1 VREGAKRTKS
11 RLLVTSTLT
20 LAQSRRP
27 MLAARESLLSSVH
40 APLNK
45 LPQAQSVVTTSP
57 QKTRFRPAKIS
68 LAPFGGAQFCQGSGM
83 NGRARAE
90 AELEQLVQQI
100 RYHEAAYRAGAPE
113 IPDSEFDE
121 LVDRY
126 QELAEELGLDA
137 SERLDLQPGADHTVG
152 FETVAHRVPM
162 LSLEKL
168 SPNRRHSS
176 GDVMP
181 LSEQLE
187 AWFKRRK
194 NELEVDELSLVV
206 EPKVDGI
213 SVALTYVA
221 GKLRR
226 AVTRGDGQKGDV
238 ITKQVRQ
245 LGTVALELEGVRK
258 GELEIRGE
266 LYWPLDD
273 FARYN
278 ATLEKP
284 LINPRNGCAGMMK
297 RKDPAGLEETG
308 IRSFLYQVA
317 WDDGV
322 PLPSTQ
328 HELLQWLADHG
339 GEVYLDEVFQTDSPE
354 EALQYCEDYQSRRN
368 SLDYDIDGMVIK
380 IDDLDLY
387 PRLGATGHHP
397 HWGIAYKFPPERKPT
412 KLLDIEVSVGKSG
425 KLTPIAILEPVFVS
439 GTTVSRAS
447 LHNFVE
453 LERKDVRVGD
463 TVLIEKAG
471 EIIPQVVEV
480 DKSQRKRGARRFVPP
495 RTCPTCGTEVVSEE
509 IFVYCPNPACP
520 DQVRERLRHFASRQ
534 AMDVDGLGEVLVDQ
548 VVDKLGVRSPDD
560 LFRLQVGE
568 LASLERM
575 GQKSAERVKAGLE
588 AAKGRGLARVLNGLA
603 IRHVGETM
611 AEDLAAYFKTADALL
626 SFAARYASGDEEAV
640 ELVAPAKSSERGVI
654 EGLAR
659 KSADSIFVELN
670 SPAVRKVFEGLAE
683 VGVSLQVESAE
694 VREVADVAGKTFV
707 LTGTLP
713 TLKRTEATKRIK
725 AAGGKVS
732 GSVSKKTD
740 YVVAGDEP
748 GSKLE
753 KAQSLGV
760 TVIDE
765 AALLEMLGGQHA

>member
-1 VREGAKRTKS
+1 MGGRTK
-11 RLLVTSTLT
+11 
-20 LAQSRRP
+20 
-27 MLAARESLLSSVH
+27 
-40 APLNK
+40 
-45 LPQAQSVVTTSP
+45 
-57 QKTRFRPAKIS
+57 
-68 LAPFGGAQFCQGSGM
+68 
-83 NGRARAE
+83 AE
-90 AELEQLVQQI
+90 VELEQLAQQI
-100 RYHEAAYRAGAPE
+100 RYHEAVYRAGVPE

-126 QELAEELGLDA
+126 QELADQLGIDA
-137 SERLDLQPGADHTVG
+137 SERLDVQPGADHTVG

-168 SPNRRHSS
+168 SPNRRDSS
-176 GDVMP
+176 GEPMP
-181 LSEQLE
+181 LSEQLM
-187 AWFKRRK
+187 AWFRRRK
-194 NELEVDELSLVV
+194 NELEVDELPLIV

-213 SVALTYVA
+213 SVSLSYVD
-221 GKLRR
+221 GKLWR

-245 LGTVALELEGVRK
+245 LGTVTLELEGVRK

-266 LYWPLDD
+266 LYWPLSE
-273 FARYN
+273 FARFN

-317 WDDGV
+317 WEKGV
-322 PLPSTQ
+322 ELPSTQ
-328 HELLQWLADHG
+328 REILRWLVDHG

-354 EALQYCEDYQSRRN
+354 DALRYCESYQARRSALN
-368 SLDYDIDGMVIK
+368 YDIDGMVIK

-387 PRLGATGHHP
+387 ARLGATGHHP
-397 HWGIAYKFPPERKPT
+397 HWGVAYKFPPERKPT

-463 TVLIEKAG
+463 TVLVEKAG

-480 DKSQRKRGARRFVPP
+480 DKRKRKRGAKRFVPP
-495 RTCPTCGTEVVSEE
+495 SGCPTCGTEVVSEE

-534 AMDVDGLGEVLVDQ
+534 AMDIDGLGEVLVDQ

-560 LFRLQVGE
+560 LFRLEVDG

-575 GQKSAERVKAGLE
+575 GRKSAERVKAGLE
-588 AAKGRGLARVLNGLA
+588 EAKGRGLARVLNGLA

-611 AEDLAAYFKTADALL
+611 AEELAAYFKTADALL
-626 SFAARYASGDEEAV
+626 AFAARYAEGDDDAIEM
-640 ELVAPAKSSERGVI
+640 VAPAKSSERGVI

-659 KSADSIFVELN
+659 KSADSIFCELN
-670 SPAVRKVFEGLAE
+670 SPAVRKVFAGLAD
-683 VGVSLQVESAE
+683 VGVSLTVESAD
-694 VREVADVAGKTFV
+694 VREVAAVAGKTFV

-740 YVVAGDEP
+740 YVVAGDDP
-748 GSKLE
+748 GSKLA
-753 KAQSLGV
+753 KAESLGV
-760 TVIDE
+760 AVIDE
-765 AALLEMLGGQHA
+765 TQLLSLLAAEPV